1 LGSDRRDDRVSDD
14 SVPRIEIE
22 ADDGPTAA
30 NQLDPPAHS
39 RTMPHNSVDW
49 MAGFDEGRQRGA
61 VEMLEALEASLVAV
75 GVDVEVAKV
84 IVARVR
90 ARAEEL
96 HR

>member
-1 LGSDRRDDRVSDD
+1 M
-14 SVPRIEIE
+14 PRIEIE
-22 ADDGPTAA
+22 VDDDPTSA
-30 NQLDPPAHS
+30 NQIDLPAHS

-49 MAGFDEGRQRGA
+49 MAGFDEGRQRGSA
-61 VEMLEALEASLVAV
+61 EMLEALEASLVAV

>member
-1 LGSDRRDDRVSDD
+1 LAGDRRDGPPSDD
-14 SVPRIEIE
+14 SAPSIEIDAE
-22 ADDGPTAA
+22 NDPTAA

-39 RTMPHNSVDW
+39 RTMPHNSVEW
-49 MAGFDEGRQRGA
+49 MAGFDEGRQRGSA
-61 VEMLEALEASLVAV
+61 EMLEALEASLVAV

>member
-1 LGSDRRDDRVSDD
+1 LTRDRRDTGD
-14 SVPRIEIE
+14 SVPRIEIDE
-22 ADDGPTAA
+22 GPTAA
-30 NQLDPPAHS
+30 NQLDPHS

-61 VEMLEALEASLVAV
+61 AEMLEALEASLVAV